1 VSAADVAQ
9 RVLVGLRSDRARWPQ
24 AGLAALTTAVAS
36 WPVTLL
42 LSDASWLL
50 PALTGLGVIAVT
62 GALARGADRSGPAVV
77 ALQAAVAALVLSW
90 ILVPGYHW
98 LGLPRLAAVSE
109 AARLVGEGIAT
120 IRDETV
126 PVTARPG
133 MVLVVVVA
141 IALVGLAVDALAVT
155 RRSPALAGLPLLAVL
170 TVSASGTGVAL
181 HPKFFLAPA
190 AAWLLLVGRQG
201 VGEIRA
207 WRRGETRSE
216 NGSRSE
222 GATQSEGRA
231 RGEAARGEHEDP
243 FSHDRA
249 EAERGVRQGAQGYAR
264 WGRVVGAVAVVL
276 ALLVPAA
283 LPHLPPTVLAQGL
296 VRAAGQAQ
304 DGPVT
309 FTDTLDLAADLASRS
324 TRPVLRYRT
333 DDPMGTPLRV
343 AVSTTYDGRRWVPGP
358 EEPPVQQGYPLPP
371 GGIDVEQHSLTVFHN
386 ELRAPQVAV
395 PATLTNADFGSI
407 RWGMRP
413 ATGAVVVAERPESYG
428 ASYWR
433 LLGALPEGMGQGGP
447 PPDADP
453 ATLAV
458 DPASAPVATALA
470 QKLTGGA
477 TSQEQAGM
485 AIQSYLRGSAFRYS
499 LTLADPVPG
508 PDGQP
513 LDPISNFLETKVG
526 YCVQF
531 ATAMVMIARAADIPA
546 RLAVGFLPGE
556 KGEDGARTVVA
567 ADAHAWPELYI
578 TGLGW
583 TRFEPTPGARSGT
596 APVYRTPGAP
606 IQPAPAPAP
615 TAAAER
621 PSMGTGLGD
630 TPVLDE
636 PAWWDGARRF
646 VAGAGVGVALVLLGA
661 LVPLAGR
668 WRRRGARR
676 RAGDDAAA
684 VEGEW
689 EALTATLT
697 DLGVTA
703 PRAATPRQLRAH
715 YARAAPLDADGARA
729 LARAAGRVEAARYAP
744 GGAAVGTM
752 VDDVREVTRQVRAAA
767 PWRARVR
774 AALWPR
780 SGTTQLRE
788 ATGRLGQV
796 LGVGAAARATESPR
810 RRAAPQARRAG
821 RSLTRR

>member
-1 VSAADVAQ
+1 MSAVGVAH
-9 RVLVGLRSDRARWPQ
+9 RAVVGVRSNRARWGQ

-36 WPVTLL
+36 WPVALL
-42 LSDASWLL
+42 LSDGSWVV

-62 GALARGADRSGPAVV
+62 GALARAADRSGPAVV
-77 ALQAAVAALVLSW
+77 ALQAGVAALVLSW

-98 LGLPRLAAVSE
+98 LGLPRLTAVGE

-120 IRDETV
+120 IRDDTV

-141 IALVGLAVDALAVT
+141 VALVGLAVDALAVT

-181 HPKFFLAPA
+181 HPKYFLAAA
-190 AAWLLLVGRQG
+190 AAWLVLVGRQG
-201 VGEIRA
+201 MGEVSA
-207 WRRGETRSE
+207 WRRG
-216 NGSRSE
+216 G
-222 GATQSEGRA
+222 A
-231 RGEAARGEHEDP
+231 RGAGGAGGGDEDP

-249 EAERGVRQGAQGYAR
+249 EAERGVRQGAQGYGR
-264 WGRVVGAVAVVL
+264 WGRALGAAAVVL
-276 ALLVPAA
+276 ALVVPAA

-296 VRAAGQAQ
+296 VRAAGQSQ
-304 DGPVT
+304 DGQVT

-333 DDPMGTPLRV
+333 DDPVGTPLRV
-343 AVSTTYDGRRWVPGP
+343 AVSTTYDGRRWVPAD

-371 GGIDVEQHSLTVFHN
+371 GGIETEQHSLTVFHN
-386 ELRAPQVAV
+386 GLRAPQVAV
-395 PATLTNADFGSI
+395 PATLTNADFGAI

-433 LLGALPEGMGQGGP
+433 LRGNLPEGMGQGGP

-458 DPASAPVATALA
+458 DPASAPVVTALSHE
-470 QKLTGGA
+470 LTGGA
-477 TSQEQAGM
+477 TSQVQAGM
-485 AIQSYLRGSAFRYS
+485 AIQTYLRGSAFRYS
-499 LTLADPVPG
+499 LTLADPVSG

-531 ATAMVMIARAADIPA
+531 ATAMVMMSRAAGIPA

-578 TGLGW
+578 TGFGW

-596 APVYRTPGAP
+596 APIYRTPGAP

-621 PSMGTGLGD
+621 PSMGPGLGD
-630 TPVLDE
+630 TPVLNK
-636 PAWWDGARRF
+636 PSWWDGVRPFA
-646 VAGAGVGVALVLLGA
+646 AGAAAGVALTLLGA

-668 WRRRGARR
+668 WRRRAARR
-676 RAGDDAAA
+676 RAGDAEAV

-689 EALTATLT
+689 EALTATLA
-697 DLGVTA
+697 DLGVPP

-715 YARAAPLDADGARA
+715 YERAAPLDADGARA

-744 GGAAVGTM
+744 GGATVGTM

-767 PWRARVR
+767 PWRARAR

-788 ATGRLGQV
+788 ATGRVGQA
-796 LGVGAAARATESPR
+796 LRL
-810 RRAAPQARRAG
+810 RAG
-821 RSLTRR
+821 RRPTGR